1 MAGAFLVREELPL
14 ARELYAAKGNEFT
27 AMPHL
32 LDRMWGAV
40 VDAAGALRAPCA
52 HGGQIWNG

>member
-1 MAGAFLVREELPL
+1 MVSAFLVREGLTWG
-14 ARELYAAKGNEFT
+14 RELYAAKGNELT

-32 LDRMWGAV
+32 LDCMVLGAV

-52 HGGQIWNG
+52 HGE